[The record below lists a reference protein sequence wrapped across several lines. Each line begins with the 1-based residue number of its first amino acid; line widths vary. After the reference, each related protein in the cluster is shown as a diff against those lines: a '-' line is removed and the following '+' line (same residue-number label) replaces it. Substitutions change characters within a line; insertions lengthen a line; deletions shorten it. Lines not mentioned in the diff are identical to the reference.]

1 MCVKIIS
8 QGYIFFFTMFIED
21 HISVLKRVPVQSLSE
36 SMNRAKDAN
45 ASATRTPTRYSRQM
59 NEFDQKSSGSRNSGN
74 FSVAQQKWD
83 SKGDLRS
90 DAKTKTSSSIP
101 SKFPEEGRSSES
113 SLSSLAQHQGCHS
126 QDKGHK
132 SPLYNC
138 PWSTFLVPAGC
149 RFPAMSAASPFLRV
163 YSPAVPAQKEAQIKQ
178 QFIAMLAMSP
188 EWWRRLLQHGAL
200 PDRDPGE
207 YLTTTWCQLNFFEAA
222 MRALMSPHISR
233 DRPLVEVKHLCEN
246 CAKPKREGGKAKW
259 SLADW
264 VTSCCNPTLRVC
276 SCCLAHAYL
285 SKHGPCVKRGAI
297 GLLPEARDTVMQRL
311 LVHEDETLYCI
322 EECTLLVEPEF
333 RGKVMKRDGF
343 RMRTYA
349 CFGDVH
355 ARTAAVR
362 TLVVLFHISRAGEL
376 VEICRTSLAS

>member
-132 SPLYNC
+132 SLLYNC

-149 RFPAMSAASPFLRV
+149 RFPAISAASPFLRV

-200 PDRDPGE
+200 PDRDP
-207 YLTTTWCQLNFFEAA
+207 EAA
-222 MRALMSPHISR
+222 TRALMSPHISR

-246 CAKPKREGGKAKW
+246 CA
-259 SLADW
+259 
-264 VTSCCNPTLRVC
+264 N
-276 SCCLAHAYL
+276 CCLAHAYL

-343 RMRTYA
+343 RMRT
-349 CFGDVH
+349 DD
-355 ARTAAVR
+355 T
-362 TLVVLFHISRAGEL
+362 
-376 VEICRTSLAS
+376 